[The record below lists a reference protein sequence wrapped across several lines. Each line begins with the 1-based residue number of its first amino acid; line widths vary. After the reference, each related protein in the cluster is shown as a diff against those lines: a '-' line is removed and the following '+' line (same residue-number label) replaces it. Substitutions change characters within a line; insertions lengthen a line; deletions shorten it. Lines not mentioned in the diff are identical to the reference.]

1 MNAQQLFNE
10 AVAFTVGSKT
20 LHFRRLSALRLAA
33 VKQAAYLSKLYS
45 DMASTL
51 DSMPGGHTPE
61 RFIKVH
67 ELRNALP
74 IGFAFVSGAEEL
86 SNKTPPDAGI
96 YRLLAEANVD
106 GLKADEIQEAF
117 SDGTFGQADAI
128 FAHVF
133 TSRKERLWSDKLIR
147 LLTQHLAA
155 DYGYTPHDMMSL
167 TDEQI
172 IDLVPSLA
180 QSEDNKAA
188 AAARIREL
196 EMEQKAATVTP
207 PIEGA

>member
-1 MNAQQLFNE
+1 MR
-10 AVAFTVGSKT
+10 
-20 LHFRRLSALRLAA
+20 FRRLSALRLAA
-33 VKQAAYLSKLYS
+33 IKQAAYLSKLYS
-45 DMASTL
+45 DMAVTL
-51 DSMPGGHTPE
+51 DGMPGGNTPE
-61 RFIKVH
+61 RFVTVH

-74 IGFAFVSGAEEL
+74 IGYAFVSGAEEL
-86 SNKTPPDAGI
+86 SNTTPPDDGI
-96 YRLLAEANVD
+96 YRLLAEANDD

-133 TSRKERLWSDKLIR
+133 TSRKERIWSDKLIR
-147 LLTQHLAA
+147 LLIQHLAA
-155 DYGYTPHDMMSL
+155 DYGYTPSDIMAL

-180 QSEDNKAA
+180 QSEDNKAVA
-188 AAARIREL
+188 AAKAREL
-196 EMEQKAATVTP
+196 EQKAAAVTP